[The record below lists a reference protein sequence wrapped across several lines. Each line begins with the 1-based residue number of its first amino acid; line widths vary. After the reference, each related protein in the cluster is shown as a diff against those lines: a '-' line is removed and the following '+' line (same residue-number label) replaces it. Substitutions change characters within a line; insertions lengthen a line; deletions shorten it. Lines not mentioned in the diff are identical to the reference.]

1 MTRIHKKIC
10 KIGRKKFDHFLTL
23 RRHDHVIT
31 IPPISQAGVGNS
43 EIATVILK
51 RIPLGSLSQKM
62 SEIGLVVWAVGGVP
76 YVLVPAHL
84 LFRSNLYSKQK
95 YPLFWSDAIFF
106 AFSRNA

>member
-1 MTRIHKKIC
+1 MQNWENF
-10 KIGRKKFDHFLTL
+10 FDHFLTL

-62 SEIGLVVWAVGGVP
+62 SEIGLVVWAVGGG
-76 YVLVPAHL
+76 
-84 LFRSNLYSKQK
+84 
-95 YPLFWSDAIFF
+95 AIRFGPC
-106 AFSRNA
+106 ASSISV